1 MTETRETTP
10 EPTSTPPASCHGDC
24 NGDRRVDIGELITAV
39 NIALDRASLDT
50 CRAVDSDGNQ
60 MVAINELIAAVRSA
74 LGGLSRR
81 HRLSFSRVGRPW
93 PTASPYRPSLALG
106 E

>member
-1 MTETRETTP
+1 
-10 EPTSTPPASCHGDC
+10 
-24 NGDRRVDIGELITAV
+24 
-39 NIALDRASLDT
+39 
-50 CRAVDSDGNQ
+50 